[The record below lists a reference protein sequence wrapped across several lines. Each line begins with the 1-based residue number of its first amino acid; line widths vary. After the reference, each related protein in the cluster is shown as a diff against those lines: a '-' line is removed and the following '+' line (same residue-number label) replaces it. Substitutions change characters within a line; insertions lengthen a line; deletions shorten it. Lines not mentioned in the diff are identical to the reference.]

1 MEIDMLKTFDDL
13 PDSALIRCP
22 LVLTLTGLS
31 RATLHR
37 RIKQGKFPRGV
48 QLGENSVAW
57 RAGDIRRWLNERQ
70 AA

>member
-1 MEIDMLKTFDDL
+1 MLKSFDDL
-13 PDSALIRCP
+13 PDSALLRCP
-22 LVLTLTGLS
+22 QVLTLTGMS

-57 RAGDIRRWLNERQ
+57 RAGDLRQWLKALE